1 MVRIGNCFRL
11 LSHILGDTINQTQ
24 LRRIPDMLDHLV
36 SIHMVSQEPESW
48 AEVGCQKKLQ
58 LQLYVSIIFPIP
70 KKPSKITIFP
80 YNPII
85 SPLLLPRNPEK
96 IGPARPQAVCA
107 PEVAA
112 HCCQVHSRGAPG
124 FRRPGDRK
132 SPRSVLRKIG
142 RKSGSHG
149 MFSNKMMM

>member
-1 MVRIGNCFRL
+1 MNGEDWELFRL

-70 KKPSKITIFP
+70 KNHKKSPVSHKIPS
-80 YNPII
+80 YH
-85 SPLLLPRNPEK
+85 
-96 IGPARPQAVCA
+96 
-107 PEVAA
+107 
-112 HCCQVHSRGAPG
+112 HCCCPEAPKKSAQPVPRRCVHRKLQPIAARFTPEELLAL
-124 FRRPGDRK
+124 GDRAT
-132 SPRSVLRKIG
+132 G
-142 RKSGSHG
+142 NHHG
-149 MFSNKMMM
+149 VFSEK